1 MVISDAAVVSRIRDG
16 ESDAFAL
23 LFERYHERCARL
35 AMRLLGDP
43 DDAAD
48 AVQDA
53 FVRAYLSLDSY
64 QERDRFSS
72 WLMCIVANRC
82 RSASDAAR
90 RRAAIA
96 GEWIGTHV
104 EAMDSSHAPDAQ
116 RERDH
121 ALAQHLSNA
130 LGALP
135 DATRS
140 VVLRKYAEGLS
151 YEEISA
157 DTGVAVS
164 ALKMRVARGSAQL
177 RRTLVSAGITVAAIA
192 FVFVTHTRGTRGTRE
207 PRAATTVVCDTLR
220 AMMRDTLGAAT
231 RDSLIPPGRCADG
244 AAAQSPAR
252 ASRDAYGP
260 AHGSAYR
267 PPPQPEF

>member
-1 MVISDAAVVSRIRDG
+1 MVISDAAVVNRIRDG

-48 AVQDA
+48 AVQEA
-53 FVRAYLSLDSY
+53 FIRAYLSLDSY

-72 WLMCIVANRC
+72 WLLCIVANRC

-90 RRAAIA
+90 RRASVA
-96 GEWIGTHV
+96 GEWMWAHSESDHPVELPREGDHV
-104 EAMDSSHAPDAQ
+104 LTQ
-116 RERDH
+116 RLNE
-121 ALAQHLSNA
+121 A
-130 LGALP
+130 LGSLP
-135 DATRS
+135 DATRT
-140 VVLRKYAEGLS
+140 VVLSKYGEGRS

-177 RRTLVSAGITVAAIA
+177 RRALVGAGITLATVALI
-192 FVFVTHTRGTRGTRE
+192 FVTHTRDHRK
-207 PRAATTVVCDTLR
+207 PRTATVVACDTLR
-220 AMMRDTLGAAT
+220 AIMHDTLDAST
-231 RDSLIPPGRCADG
+231 RDSILPPGHCGEDTHP
-244 AAAQSPAR
+244 SAR
-252 ASRDAYGP
+252 EQRLRDV
-260 AHGSAYR
+260 HD
-267 PPPQPEF
+267 PQQKTEF